1 MTDNAEELFKQGI
14 NLLERFAQHGL
25 IHSDLNEF
33 NLNYFKEEK
42 VQNINNNNTLNT
54 TARNMDN
61 AELNLNYFN
70 YGDLSTTKES
80 TQIITHDLY

>member
-1 MTDNAEELFKQGI
+1 MRNM
-14 NLLERFAQHGL
+14 
-25 IHSDLNEF
+25 DLNEF

-42 VQNINNNNTLNT
+42 VQNNNNNNTLNT

-61 AELNLNYFN
+61 GELNLNFFN

-80 TQIITHDLY
+80 TQIITHDLH